1 MKKII
6 LSLLLMAI
14 GWFIDG
20 ETGFLLI
27 SIGFCLLIIFLI
39 AKGFTLLLPRP
50 APKRWK
56 VQLPSSKHTPHL

>member
-1 MKKII
+1 
-6 LSLLLMAI
+6 MAI

-20 ETGFLLI
+20 ETGYLLI

-39 AKGFTLLLPRP
+39 AKGFTFLLPRP